1 MTESGDTNDRGANDD
16 SSRPLFDPAR
26 ERAIERERARE
37 RQESEGRERSG
48 REEDASADAATAT
61 ATAVQATGESS
72 DPTARSGSR
81 RSAETESDRPA
92 LGSGRPTAASGSR
105 SRFASASDVT
115 GRGVSLTLFGALLCA
130 LGYYGVLGL
139 QAEGVQA
146 FGSVVPAPFYALTF
160 SVLFVF
166 SLVPRAHRGLAALAW
181 SVVFSVV
188 FGTLLAI
195 GTEGIFYLA
204 DNPDVAM
211 AGYTG
216 LTVLALAVV
225 VASVAYWS
233 VLSVAKT
240 A

>member
-1 MTESGDTNDRGANDD
+1 MTESGDTRSGRTNDD
-16 SSRPLFDPAR
+16 GSRPLFDPAR

-37 RQESEGRERSG
+37 KRAGSEHESRDREQDTPVSTADGNTGRST
-48 REEDASADAATAT
+48 SA
-61 ATAVQATGESS
+61 
-72 DPTARSGSR
+72 SR
-81 RSAETESDRPA
+81 RSAGGSDRTA
-92 LGSGRPTAASGSR
+92 LDAGDSGAP

-115 GRGVSLTLFGALLCA
+115 RRGVGLTLFAALLCA
-130 LGYYGVLGL
+130 LGYYGALGL
-139 QAEGVQA
+139 RAEGVQA

-160 SVLFVF
+160 AVLFVF
-166 SLVPRAHRGLAALAW
+166 SLVPRAHRGIGALAW

-188 FGTLLAI
+188 FGTLLAV

-204 DNPDVAM
+204 DNPDVAT

-216 LTVLALAVV
+216 LTVLALAIV
-225 VASVAYWS
+225 VAAVAYWG

>member
-1 MTESGDTNDRGANDD
+1 MTESGDTSDRGANDD

-48 REEDASADAATAT
+48 RETDAATAT
-61 ATAVQATGESS
+61 AAAVQATGESS
-72 DPTARSGSR
+72 DPTARSGSQ

-92 LGSGRPTAASGSR
+92 LGSGRPTVESGSR
-105 SRFASASDVT
+105 LRFASASDVT

-166 SLVPRAHRGLAALAW
+166 SLVPRAHRGPGALAW

-188 FGTLLAI
+188 FGTLLAV
-195 GTEGIFYLA
+195 GTEGMFYLA
-204 DNPDVAM
+204 DNPDVAT

-225 VASVAYWS
+225 VASITYWG

>member
-1 MTESGDTNDRGANDD
+1 MTESGDTSDRGANGEA
-16 SSRPLFDPAR
+16 SRPLFDPAR

-37 RQESEGRERSG
+37 RRENEGRDQRD
-48 REEDASADAATAT
+48 RETDTAT
-61 ATAVQATGESS
+61 AATSADGTPTTTESG
-72 DPTARSGSR
+72 DPAARPGNRS
-81 RSAETESDRPA
+81 SAETEGDRRV
-92 LGSGRPTAASGSR
+92 LDSGRSPVESGSR

-166 SLVPRAHRGLAALAW
+166 SLVPRAHRGLGALAW
-181 SVVFSVV
+181 SAVFSVV
-188 FGTLLAI
+188 FGTLLAV
-195 GTEGIFYLA
+195 GTEGMFYLA
-204 DNPDVAM
+204 DNPDVAT

-225 VASVAYWS
+225 VASITYWG